1 VLSAAGF
8 HDVDNLPV
16 EELMWF
22 GDTAEI
28 AYEFIRDQG
37 FTESMLDGRDDAE
50 RARALAAL
58 RADIADHVTPDGVLY
73 ASAAWIVH
81 ATKG

>member
-1 VLSAAGF
+1 MLSAAGF

-50 RARALAAL
+50 RGRALAAL
-58 RADIADHVTPDGVLY
+58 RADIADHVTSGGVLY
-73 ASAAWIVH
+73 PSAAWIVR